1 MNGKLQ
7 LKSTFGYIKKQT
19 SCYAGE
25 LQKNLILRKKFSFIK
40 KFGQLSFLRI
50 SCRVKTPKVKIVKFT
65 AFQLMKFKTLS
76 AKSISEPYREMC
88 IGQRSLSQ
96 IFQIVKNTFLK

>member
-7 LKSTFGYIKKQT
+7 LKSIFGYIKKQT

-25 LQKNLILRKKFSFIK
+25 LQKI
-40 KFGQLSFLRI
+40 
-50 SCRVKTPKVKIVKFT
+50 CRVKTPKVKIVKFT
-65 AFQLMKFKTLS
+65 AFQLMKIKTLS
-76 AKSISEPYREMC
+76 AKSFSEPYRETC

>member
-25 LQKNLILRKKFSFIK
+25 SQKIWFWEKNFSSSK
-40 KFGQLSFLRI
+40 N
-50 SCRVKTPKVKIVKFT
+50 
-65 AFQLMKFKTLS
+65 S
-76 AKSISEPYREMC
+76 A
-88 IGQRSLSQ
+88 
-96 IFQIVKNTFLK
+96 N

>member
-1 MNGKLQ
+1 MLVN
-7 LKSTFGYIKKQT
+7 YKKFDF
-19 SCYAGE
+19 E
-25 LQKNLILRKKFSFIK
+25 KIFSFIK

-76 AKSISEPYREMC
+76 AKSFSEPYRETC